1 MPLRAAFVSAFL
13 AVGLVAQPPAQPAGE
28 VPPAKITL
36 TTPFPVHLGNVSPK
50 QVQDAVF
57 GIKSLADHPFHL
69 KVMDLSLG
77 LDLDPAQLA
86 APLQPGEVRTVH
98 VHVNPDGMLGYIRGA
113 VRLGTDD
120 PAQPFYILRYDM
132 FVRPELAVDAERRS
146 LGEVSPWESPTA
158 VFHFTREGTEPVK
171 LEVASPLPSY
181 LQVEIS
187 PRGREADLQV
197 TLRPTLLKAGMMA
210 GLEVLRV
217 STNAPKQPSFTLYLD
232 WRLALPVVPTPSR
245 LVYDDPKTTLLAV
258 ELKARDGKP
267 FHIASAAIEGK
278 GYELLDHPGPATE
291 RQVLRVRRTGTTP
304 SALLV
309 LRFQGS
315 DQPLR
320 VPLEYLD
327 PKAKRSGPASPEPA
341 PEPEH
346 SHHH

>member
-1 MPLRAAFVSAFL
+1 MPYRVAFVSALLVSAL
-13 AVGLVAQPPAQPAGE
+13 AAQPPAKPADE

-36 TTPFPVHLGNVSPK
+36 TTPFPVHLGSVGPK
-50 QVQDAVF
+50 TVQDAVF

-77 LDLDPAQLA
+77 LDLDAAQLQ
-86 APLQPGEVRTVH
+86 APLQPGEVRMVH
-98 VHVNPDGMLGYIRGA
+98 VRVNPDGMLGYIRGA

-146 LGEVSPWESPTA
+146 LGDVAPWESPTA
-158 VFHFTREGTEPVK
+158 VFRFTREGGEPVRVE
-171 LEVASPLPSY
+171 LAAPPPPY
-181 LQVEIS
+181 LQVEVAPHGS
-187 PRGREADLQV
+187 VAELRA
-197 TLRPTLLKAGMMA
+197 TLRPALLKPGVMA

-217 STNAPKQPSFTLYLD
+217 TTNAPKQPTFTLYLD

-258 ELKARDGKP
+258 DLQARDGKP
-267 FHIASAAIEGK
+267 FRIASAAIEGK
-278 GYELLDHPGPATE
+278 GYALLDRPGPAAE

-304 SALLV
+304 SAFLV
-309 LRFQGS
+309 LSFQGS
-315 DQPLR
+315 DLPLR
-320 VPLEYLD
+320 IPLEYLD
-327 PKAKRSGPASPEPA
+327 PKARGTAPRVPVPV

-346 SHHH
+346 PHHH

>member
-1 MPLRAAFVSAFL
+1 MPFRAALFSALL
-13 AVGLVAQPPAQPAGE
+13 AAGLPAQPPAKSPGE

-57 GIKSLADHPFHL
+57 GIKSLADHPFHM

-77 LDLDPAQLA
+77 LDLDAAQLES
-86 APLQPGEVRTVH
+86 PLLPGEVRMVH
-98 VHVNPDGMLGYIRGA
+98 VRVNPDGMLGYIRGA

-146 LGEVSPWESPTA
+146 LGEVAPWESPTA
-158 VFHFTREGTEPVK
+158 VFRFTREGGEPVRVE
-171 LEVASPLPSY
+171 LAAPPPPY
-181 LQVEIS
+181 LQVEVV
-187 PRGREADLQV
+187 PQGAVAELRA
-197 TLRPTLLKAGMMA
+197 TLRPSLLKPGVMA

-217 STNAPKQPSFTLYLD
+217 TTNAPKQPSFTLYLD
-232 WRLALPVVPTPSR
+232 WRLALPVLPSPSR

-258 ELKARDGKP
+258 DLKARDGKP
-267 FHIASAAIEGK
+267 FRILSAAIEGK
-278 GYELLDHPGPATE
+278 GYELLDRPGPAAE
-291 RQVLRVRRTGTTP
+291 RQVLRVRRTGTAP

-309 LRFQGS
+309 LRFQDS
-315 DQPLR
+315 DQALKI
-320 VPLEYLD
+320 PLEYLD
-327 PKAKRSGPASPEPA
+327 PKARGTAPRVPAPE